1 MARSEDLILIDDLN
15 VALESGTGEVAI
27 EDWWAKVEKLEMLL
41 SGDSRH
47 TKEDMQ
53 ALQRLKDGI
62 TLATLAVREGMK
74 PDTHLARIALF
85 QIQQAIEH
93 RTNWPGWLAREIPVK
108 PWPRLRPL
116 QAAPTLSR
124 RWRGSARSKCQPL
137 PKVGPAVT

>member
-1 MARSEDLILIDDLN
+1 MPELPRDLAYEDLILIDDLN

-27 EDWWAKVEKLEMLL
+27 EDWWAKVEKLETLL

-74 PDTHLARIALF
+74 PDTHLGPDC
-85 QIQQAIEH
+85 AIPDPASD
-93 RTNWPGWLAREIPVK
+93 RAPDQLARM
-108 PWPRLRPL
+108 
-116 QAAPTLSR
+116 A
-124 RWRGSARSKCQPL
+124 
-137 PKVGPAVT
+137 GP